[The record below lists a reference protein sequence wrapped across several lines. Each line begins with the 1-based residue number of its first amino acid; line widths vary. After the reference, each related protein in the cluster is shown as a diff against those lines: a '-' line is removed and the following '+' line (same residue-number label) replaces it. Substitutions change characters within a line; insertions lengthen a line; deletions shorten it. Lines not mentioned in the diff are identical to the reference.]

1 MPPLFTLLPL
11 RSMVRIKGLPLLS
24 SLILMGLLAF
34 SAAMFSGCGSEKKVD
49 PAKARRDRTV
59 SVSVSPVMEKTIPVQ
74 IKAIGNVEAYA
85 TVAIKSRVGGEL
97 KQISFRGGQDV
108 KKGDLLFTIDPDP
121 YDAALKQTQANLAKS
136 MALLKKAE
144 EDRARYADLVQK
156 EYISQEQYDQA
167 RTNVEALK
175 AQIKA
180 DQAAVDNALLQVSY
194 CYIRAPLSGRTG
206 DLLADKGNMIKA
218 QDDNKSLVVINQI
231 QPIYVSFAV
240 PEQNLGEIKKYSAA
254 GQLKLKAMVPKDG
267 EYPEEGALSFIDN
280 TVDKATG
287 TIKLKGTFPN
297 QAKRLWPG
305 QFVNVVMD
313 LTAQSNALVV
323 PSQAIQTGLEGQ
335 YVFIIQPNLTAETR
349 KVVVGRPFDGQTVIE
364 KGLQAGEKVVT
375 DGQFQLVS
383 GTKVQI
389 RNEPESKGQPVPEK
403 ARPVDP
409 RNVRE
414 KRAIS
419 VNGS

>member
-1 MPPLFTLLPL
+1 MPLLFTLLPL
-11 RSMVRIKGLPLLS
+11 RIRARIKGLPLLPP
-24 SLILMGLLAF
+24 LIFMGLLTL
-34 SAAMFSGCGSEKKVD
+34 SVLMLSGCGSEKKAD
-49 PAKARRDRTV
+49 PAKARRDRPVPVT
-59 SVSVSPVMEKTIPVQ
+59 VSPVLEKTIPVQ

-85 TVAIKSRVGGEL
+85 TVSIKARVGGEL
-97 KQISFRGGQDV
+97 KQISFQGGQDV

-121 YDAALKQTQANLAKS
+121 YEATLKQTQANLAKS

-144 EDRARYADLVQK
+144 EDKVRYADLVQK

-167 RTNVEALK
+167 RTNVDALK

-180 DQAAVDNALLQVSY
+180 DQAAVDNARLQVSY
-194 CYIRAPLSGRTG
+194 CTIRAPLSGRTG

-231 QPIYVSFAV
+231 QPIYISFAI
-240 PEQNLGEIKKYSAA
+240 PEQNLGEIKKYAA
-254 GQLKLKAMVPKDG
+254 VGQLKLKAMVPKDG
-267 EYPEEGALSFIDN
+267 EYPEEGTLSFIDN

-297 QAKRLWPG
+297 RERRLWPG
-305 QFVNVVMD
+305 QFVNVVLD

-323 PSQAIQTGLEGQ
+323 PSQALQTGLEGQ
-335 YVFIIQPNLTAETR
+335 YVFIILPNLTAETR
-349 KVVVGRPFDGQTVIE
+349 KVVIGRPFDGQTVIE

-375 DGQFQLVS
+375 DGQFQLIS

-389 RNEPESKGQPVPEK
+389 KNELESKGTT
-403 ARPVDP
+403 RP
-409 RNVRE
+409 
-414 KRAIS
+414 
-419 VNGS
+419 

>member
-1 MPPLFTLLPL
+1 MPPLFTPLPL
-11 RSMVRIKGLPLLS
+11 RRTVRIKGLPLLS
-24 SLILMGLLAF
+24 PLILVGLLTL
-34 SAAMFSGCGSEKKVD
+34 SALMFSGCGSEKKVD
-49 PAKARRDRTV
+49 PAMARGDRTV
-59 SVSVSPVMEKTIPVQ
+59 PVTVSPVMEKTIPVQ

-85 TVAIKSRVGGEL
+85 TVSIKSRVGGEL
-97 KQISFRGGQDV
+97 KQIAFRGGQDV

-121 YDAALKQTQANLAKS
+121 YEAALKQTQANLAKS

-180 DQAAVDNALLQVSY
+180 DQAAVDHARLQVSY

-206 DLLADKGNMIKA
+206 DLLVDKGNMIKA

-231 QPIYVSFAV
+231 QPIYISFAI
-240 PEQNLGEIKKYSAA
+240 PEQNLGEVKKYAAA

-267 EYPEEGALSFIDN
+267 EYSEEGNLSFIDN

-297 QAKRLWPG
+297 QARHLWPG
-305 QFVNVVMD
+305 QFVNVVLD
-313 LTAQSNALVV
+313 LTTQSNALVV

-335 YVFIIQPNLTAETR
+335 YVFIIRPNLTAETR
-349 KVVVGRPFDGQTVIE
+349 PVVIGRPFNGQFVIE
-364 KGLQAGEKVVT
+364 KGLQVGEKVVT

-389 RNEPESKGQPVPEK
+389 KNGPESKGTT
-403 ARPVDP
+403 RP
-409 RNVRE
+409 
-414 KRAIS
+414 
-419 VNGS
+419 